1 MLDHLVYA
9 VPDLAAGVAEI
20 ERLTGVRAV
29 EGGRHVGLGTRNH
42 LLALHGDGLGEAAYL
57 EIIGP
62 DPDQDDPAGPRPFG
76 IDELTAGRLVTWAIR
91 PPDFDDALATAI
103 RHGYDQGEPRE
114 MSRATPEGELLTW
127 RLTPGDPAGGGL
139 VPFLID
145 WGETTHPTARPMPEL
160 RLTGF
165 GGVHPDPAAIRRSL
179 AALDVTL
186 DVAEGAAPALTAVV
200 EGPAGS
206 AQL

>member
-29 EGGRHVGLGTRNH
+29 EGGRHVGLGTRNY
-42 LLALHGDGLGEAAYL
+42 LVALRGDGLGDAAYL

-76 IDELTAGRLVTWAIR
+76 LDGLETARLMTWAIR
-91 PPDFDDALATAI
+91 PADFDDALTAAI
-103 RHGYDQGEPRE
+103 RHGYDPGGPRE
-114 MSRATPEGELLTW
+114 MSRATPDGELLTW

-145 WGETTHPTARPMPEL
+145 WGQSPHPTTRPMPEL
-160 RLTGF
+160 RLAGF
-165 GGVHPDPAAIRRSL
+165 GGVHPDPAGIRRSL
-179 AALDVTL
+179 AALNVTL
-186 DVAEGAAPALTAVV
+186 DIAQGDRPALNAVV

-206 AQL
+206 TLL